1 MLLEIKDVVISYD
14 KAEAVKGVN
23 INVEEGSITTFIGAN
38 GAGKSSVL
46 RAVSGLKKINSGEI
60 WFQEERIDG
69 MKPHKIVE
77 KGIGHVPEG
86 RRVFGLMTV
95 MHNLKTGAY
104 LQKDKKKEAQILEK
118 VFHHFPRLEERRN
131 QLAKTLS
138 GGEQQMLSMGRALMS
153 NPKILLLDEPS
164 LGLAPLMVN
173 EIGKIITDIRNDGLS
188 VVLVEQNAS
197 MALKLA
203 DRACV
208 LETGSVVL
216 EGDAKE
222 LASND
227 YIRKAYLGC

>member
-1 MLLEIKDVVISYD
+1 MFLKIEDVVISYD
-14 KAEAVKGVN
+14 KAVAVKGVN
-23 INVEEGSITTFIGAN
+23 IDVEEGSITTFIGAN
-38 GAGKSSVL
+38 GAGKSSIL
-46 RAVSGLKKINSGEI
+46 RAISGLEKIDSGEI
-60 WFQEERIDG
+60 WFQGQRIDG
-69 MKPHKIVE
+69 MKPHKIVAM
-77 KGIGHVPEG
+77 GIGHVPEG

-95 MHNLKTGAY
+95 MHNLRTGAY
-104 LQKDKKKEAQILEK
+104 LQKNKKKEAEVLAK
-118 VFHHFPRLEERRN
+118 VFHHFPRLEERSN

-138 GGEQQMLSMGRALMS
+138 GGEQQMLAMGRALMS
-153 NPKILLLDEPS
+153 SPKILLLDEPS

-208 LETGSVVL
+208 LETGNLVL

-222 LASND
+222 LASDD
-227 YIRKAYLGC
+227 YIRKAYLGG